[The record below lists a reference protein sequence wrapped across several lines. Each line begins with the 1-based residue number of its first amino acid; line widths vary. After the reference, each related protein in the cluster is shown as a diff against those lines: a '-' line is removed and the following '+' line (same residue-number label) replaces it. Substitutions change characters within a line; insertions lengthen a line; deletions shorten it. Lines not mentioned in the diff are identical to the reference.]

1 MPKLNFKLIAKRWQR
16 IWKER
21 KLFEADVVEGKPKF
35 FITVPYPYVN
45 GFLHI
50 GHTYT
55 DMRPEVFARY
65 KHMQG
70 FNVLFPFAFHAT
82 GTPIE
87 AAAKLVVEKDE
98 KQLGILKSMGFKDE
112 EMLAFEDPKHWIKTF
127 GKAVKKDLIDFGL
140 SIDWRRSFITTQLNP
155 RYSKFIQWQFRKLE
169 KAGYLTQGSHPVV
182 WCSKDQMAVG
192 DHARLEGEG
201 EGPEELTVVKF
212 KAGDVIFPCTTSRP
226 ETLFGVTNLWIN
238 PAITYVQAL
247 VDGETW
253 IVAQAAVR
261 KLEAQKHVVK
271 VIDTVQGV
279 QLLNKHAHNPLTGS
293 LVLVL
298 PAGFV
303 TEQTG
308 TGVVMSVPAHAPAD
322 FAALEDCKK
331 TTPSVQS
338 IQPKPVI
345 KVEGYSAVPAADL
358 VKKYGIT
365 SQTDPKISE
374 ATTELYA
381 KEYHT
386 GIMLSNTGS
395 YAGMPVQQAKAKMI
409 EGLVREKQAIKM
421 YELLKPVICRC
432 KTNCMVKIVDN
443 QWFLTYGNSE
453 WKNKTHKALSMCKLY
468 PEKIRG
474 QFEHVIDWLKDWACA
489 RQLGLGTP
497 LPQDNEW
504 VIESLSD
511 STIYNAYYTIAH
523 LIENIPVSQVNDALF
538 DFVFLNQGVS
548 DALKAD
554 HHLALHMQQEF
565 NYWYPVDFRTSG
577 KDLIQNHLTFYLFN
591 HTAIFPEKHWPAG
604 MGVNGYVTLNKQK
617 MSKSKGN
624 VRFLRDLVKAWG
636 ADVVRITILSNAEEV
651 DDVDWDEEFAGSIKQ
666 KLEQWYFFAI
676 DNYGSG
682 DDQKKA
688 IDDWFVSQ
696 INTCVKDAT
705 IAMDQTKFRTA
716 LQVGFF
722 DLQRAFKWYQ
732 RRRSNTYHAETL
744 KTFIEV
750 QTKMLT
756 PFIPHVCEEVWMK
769 LQKPN
774 LAGMERW
781 PVYDESVI
789 KPELD
794 AVEKNLSAV
803 ADDIRTVLE
812 LAHVNQPKQIT
823 IIVAADWKS
832 ALFTQLKEQLKR
844 TRNQGD
850 IMKVVLQNPECKVRA
865 GEVAALVQKVLKDPS
880 RIPEMVLHQ
889 EAAYQFLKDGVSFF
903 RELCGGEIEV
913 VKEQESAE
921 EKAKQALPGKPSIVV
936 R

>member
-21 KLFEADVVEGKPKF
+21 KLFEADPVEEKPKF

-55 DMRPEVFARY
+55 DVRPEVFARY
-65 KHMQG
+65 KRMQG
-70 FNVLFPFAFHAT
+70 YNVLFPFAFHAT

-87 AAAKLVVEKDE
+87 AAARFVVEKDE
-98 KQLGILKSMGFKDE
+98 KQLGILTSMGFKEDE
-112 EMLAFEDPKHWIKTF
+112 IPAFKDPKHWV
-127 GKAVKKDLIDFGL
+127 KAFSKAIKKDLFDFGL

-182 WCSKDQMAVG
+182 WCPKDQMAVG
-192 DHARLEGEG
+192 DHARHEGEG
-201 EGPEELTVVKF
+201 EVPEELTIVKF
-212 KAGDVIFPCTTSRP
+212 KAGDIFFPCTTSRP
-226 ETLFGVTNLWIN
+226 ETVFGVTNIWIN
-238 PAITYVQAL
+238 PEITYVQAL

-253 IVAQAAVR
+253 IVAQAAVC
-261 KLEAQKHVVK
+261 KLEAQKHSVK
-271 VIDTVQGV
+271 VVDTVQGT
-279 QLLNKHAHNPLTGS
+279 QLLNKHAHNPVTES
-293 LVLVL
+293 VVPVF
-298 PAGFV
+298 PASFV
-303 TEQTG
+303 TETTG
-308 TGVVMSVPAHAPAD
+308 TGVVMSVPAHAPMD

-331 TTPSVQS
+331 TTPAAQH

-345 KVEGYSAVPAADL
+345 SVEGYGTIPAADL
-358 VKKYGIT
+358 VKKYGIA
-365 SQTDPKISE
+365 SQNDPKLAE

-386 GIMLSNTGS
+386 GKMRADIGS
-395 YAGMPVQQAKAKMI
+395 YAGMPVQNAKANII
-409 EGLVREKQAIKM
+409 ERLVREKKAVVL
-421 YELLKPVICRC
+421 YELLKPVVCRC
-432 KTNCMVKIVDN
+432 RTVCLVKIVDN
-443 QWFLTYGNSE
+443 QWFLAYGNSE

-497 LPQDNEW
+497 LPQDKEW

-523 LIENIPVSQVNDALF
+523 VIENIPVSQVNDALF

-554 HHLALHMQQEF
+554 HHLALQMQQEF
-565 NYWYPVDFRTSG
+565 SYWYPVDFRTSG

-591 HTAIFPEKHWPAG
+591 HTAVFSEKHWPAG
-604 MGVNGYVTLNKQK
+604 IGVNGYVTLNKQK

-636 ADVVRITILSNAEEV
+636 ADIVRITILSNAEEV
-651 DDVDWDEEFAGSIKQ
+651 DDVDWDDEFAESIKQ
-666 KLEQWYFFAI
+666 KLEQWFFFAM
-676 DNYGSG
+676 NQYGSG
-682 DDQKKA
+682 DDQKKS

-696 INTCVKDAT
+696 INKCVKDVT
-705 IAMDQTKFRTA
+705 SAMDQTKFRTA

-732 RRRSNTYHAETL
+732 RRRAGTYHAETL

-750 QTKMLT
+750 QTKILA
-756 PFIPHVCEEVWMK
+756 PFTPHVCEEIWMK
-769 LQKPN
+769 LQKQS
-774 LAGMERW
+774 LVSLESW
-781 PVYDESVI
+781 PVCQESAI

-794 AVEKNLSAV
+794 VVEKNLGTV
-803 ADDIRTVLE
+803 ADDVRTVLE
-812 LAHVNQPKQIT
+812 LARVQEPKQVT

-832 ALFTQLKEQLKR
+832 ELFSLLKEQLKN
-844 TRNQGD
+844 TRNQGE
-850 IMKVVLQNPECKVRA
+850 IMKSLLSRAELKTRA
-865 GEVAALVQKVLKDPS
+865 GEVAGLVQKVLKDPS
-880 RIPEMVLHQ
+880 KIPESVLHQ
-889 EAAYQFLKDGVSFF
+889 EAAYQFLKDSTLFF
-903 RELCGGEIEV
+903 KELFHGEIEV
-913 VKEQESAE
+913 VKEEESRE

-936 R
+936 K